1 METKIKNLVK
11 KVLNEGIEY
20 IEPESSSCDCSKQI
34 KQALVQLTIN
44 REELKRNPNS
54 DNEDFL
60 AMLTKIEKIL
70 NNNITEGE
78 DDDSEDEP
86 KSSGGGGDAG
96 QNLKKETDL
105 VLTPVSADIDTVV
118 SALENMDN
126 YGMYLSNLRNTK
138 AGLQKAIDDHFGP
151 STPMVKRGLEKKR
164 GKPFA
169 IKSKQAI
176 DDFIKSFS
184 KNTNI
189 LSYDVEGNTVRFPSG
204 ENATPATLKNI
215 IKTVMDKAGI
225 KYKLD
230 SKENLNEDIWSA
242 HSPNDEEFKLASDY
256 AKSKG
261 LHLHAIGVNRDGS
274 INGQMGDKNA
284 NNLENF
290 KLDKNGKS
298 LSKENLS
305 EQYKKAKKIQR
316 LIKEALQEKEQ
327 IPGGLAK
334 GKTLQQIADHHKIH
348 NSFTFNAQLRKG
360 IKVEME
366 HTTDPK
372 IAKEIAMD
380 HLWEDPNYYTKLN
393 KMEKGDLKED
403 ESLFKIDSGLA
414 FKIYNILKSEFPE
427 ITKKYPLASS
437 FFYSI
442 NEKL

>member
-1 METKIKNLVK
+1 MEPKIKQLIH

-34 KQALVQLTIN
+34 KQALIQLTIS

-54 DNEDFL
+54 DNDDFL

-70 NNNITEGE
+70 NSNITEGE

-86 KSSGGGGDAG
+86 KSSGGGDAG
-96 QNLKKETDL
+96 QKLKSETDL
-105 VLTPVSADIDTVV
+105 VLTPKSADIDTVV

-151 STPMVKRGLEKKR
+151 SVPMVKRGLEKKR

-169 IKSKQAI
+169 VKSKQAI

-189 LSYDVEGNTVRFPSG
+189 LSYNVEGNSIRFPSG

-225 KYKLD
+225 DYKLD
-230 SKENLNEDIWSA
+230 SKETLNE
-242 HSPNDEEFKLASDY
+242 
-256 AKSKG
+256 
-261 LHLHAIGVNRDGS
+261 
-274 INGQMGDKNA
+274 
-284 NNLENF
+284 
-290 KLDKNGKS
+290 
-298 LSKENLS
+298 
-305 EQYKKAKKIQR
+305 QYTKAKKLQR
-316 LIKEALQEKEQ
+316 LIKKVLNENSDLYVWERTTKDGKTKNFTEEGFNEEIKRIESEGYKFSEKNSKPNYKSYIKVNSEGNGWGITYEKKRLNEDK

-334 GKTLQQIADHHKIH
+334 GKTVEDIAKHYGILSSNIKI
-348 NSFTFNAQLRKG
+348 QLEKG

-366 HTTDPK
+366 HTTDRQ

-380 HLWEDPNYYTKLN
+380 HLWEDPMYYTKLN

-403 ESLFKIDSGLA
+403 ESLSKIDSGLA
-414 FKIYNILKSEFPE
+414 FKIYDILKSEFPE
-427 ITKKYPLASS
+427 ITKKYPLATS
-437 FFYSI
+437 FFYAI
-442 NEKL
+442 NNKL